1 MFRIK
6 KQQMEF
12 FAEKTKAKF
21 CAKMVIYLAQH
32 HGEQAKARAAADE
45 LSLEAWVSA
54 AVDKASRWKIA
65 TEPETAQ
72 LLLLFMLVGL
82 HADETLAWVREVLA
96 NKDLYAI
103 GKVRRLLRRAREHA
117 VPGLDSILVFPEIAE
132 PIVDSESETEP
143 EFAVAE
149 A

>member
-21 CAKMVIYLAQH
+21 CAKMVAYLLEH
-32 HGEQAKARAAADE
+32 HGARAKARAAADE
-45 LSLEAWVSA
+45 LGLELWVSA
-54 AVDKASRWKIA
+54 ALDKASRWKIV

-72 LLLLFMLVGL
+72 LMLLLMLLGL
-82 HADETLAWVREVLA
+82 NADEEHDWVRQVLA

-117 VPGLDSILVFPEIAE
+117 VPELETIVVFPEFAE
-132 PIVDSESETEP
+132 ST
-143 EFAVAE
+143 EFAATEFVAAE